1 MDGNNI
7 VNSDIAKLR
16 SLLEILES
24 QQKTVRDVE
33 LLQSQFR
40 AVLRDL
46 EMITTHEQENIDG
59 ISKKRRGELVS
70 IHDKNIYKA
79 EDNLKKARTERG
91 KNFEKCK
98 KDRIVNET
106 AELIEETKTM
116 RSERKALLKQN
127 KMSVIHRTKFFLALF
142 AAKGIAE
149 RIIQAIVFVLIFCI
163 LPYGIYMLI
172 PFKHTLVLAG
182 IYSAVTLL
190 FMSGYLAISNNL
202 RIYKWDVIQRVRKYN
217 EDITANR
224 KRIAEIRM
232 SIKKDGSDEVYDLAE
247 YDDRIKG
254 AEVAYSDALKNKE
267 TALDEFDNVTQKEI
281 EDEVKGK
288 SATEREALLKLREEI
303 SERLKEAEGKQ
314 REVAQKLNAEY
325 ALFMNRE
332 HMKKETVVE
341 LIGILEAGK
350 AVNISGAVKYLNE
363 SRKMS

>member
-1 MDGNNI
+1 MDGNNLINNDI
-7 VNSDIAKLR
+7 VRLR
-16 SLLEILES
+16 SLLDILES
-24 QQKTVRDVE
+24 QQKMVRDVE

-46 EMITTHEQENIDG
+46 EMITTHEQENIDS

-70 IHDKNIYKA
+70 THDKNICRA
-79 EDNLKKARTERG
+79 EDNLKKARAERD

-142 AAKGIAE
+142 AAKGIVE
-149 RIIQAIVFVLIFCI
+149 RIIQAIVFVLIFCV

-182 IYSAVTLL
+182 LYSAVTLL
-190 FMSGYLAISNNL
+190 FMSGYLAVSNNL

-217 EDITANR
+217 EDIKANR

-247 YDDRIKG
+247 YDDRIKES
-254 AEVAYSDALKNKE
+254 EVAYSDALKDKE
-267 TALDEFDNVTQKEI
+267 TALNEFDNITQKEI
-281 EDEVKGK
+281 EDEVKSK
-288 SATEREALLKLREEI
+288 SATEREALIKLREEI
-303 SERLKEAEGKQ
+303 SEKLKEAEGKQ
-314 REVAQKLNAEY
+314 REVAQKINTEY
-325 ALFMNRE
+325 APFMNKE
-332 HMKKETVVE
+332 NMKKETVVE

-350 AVNISGAVKYLNE
+350 ATNISGAVKYLNE